1 MILDQTVNFDGE
13 ELTVDVRRY
22 NMRPGNPAIQLYDA
36 DGSPYLTASVNLPD
50 KQVVPDGC
58 IAIKDYSENA
68 GIAEA
73 LQSAGIIGE
82 RVCYMDGIPIYRLL
96 VQAL

>member
-36 DGSPYLTASVNLPD
+36 DGSPSVNLPD
-50 KQVVPDGC
+50 KQVVP
-58 IAIKDYSENA
+58 AIKDYSENA